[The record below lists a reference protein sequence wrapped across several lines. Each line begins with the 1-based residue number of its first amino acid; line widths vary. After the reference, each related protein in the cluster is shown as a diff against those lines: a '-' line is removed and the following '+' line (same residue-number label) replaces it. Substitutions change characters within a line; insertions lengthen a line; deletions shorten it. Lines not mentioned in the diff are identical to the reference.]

1 MNTIRQILLNARE
14 RMRKIL
20 IFSDLHATRITLTT
34 AEFLLAMQLIFY
46 PEYHDALHMQEVLER
61 WTWIVG
67 LLATVCGQIYFL
79 LRGRYHSKDAVV
91 FAGWNAM
98 VWIGLSSVTLVAR
111 NEFPSVEL
119 ALTFSA
125 SWIFIRSGFPVYGKR
140 SSDYADADR

>member
-1 MNTIRQILLNARE
+1 
-14 RMRKIL
+14 MRKIL

-34 AEFLLAMQLIFY
+34 AEFLLAIQLLVY
-46 PEYHDALHMQEVLER
+46 PGYHYPARMLEVLPQKV
-61 WTWIVG
+61 WVFG

-79 LRGRYHSKDAVV
+79 LRGRYNSKGAVV

-98 VWIGLSSVTLVAR
+98 VWIGLSSVSIVAR

>member
-1 MNTIRQILLNARE
+1 MNIKQILLNARE

-34 AEFLLAMQLIFY
+34 AEFLLAIQLMVY
-46 PEYHDALHMQEVLER
+46 PDYHYPVHMLEALPKEV
-61 WTWIVG
+61 WVSG

-79 LRGRYHSKDAVV
+79 LKGRYHSKDAVV

-98 VWIGLSSVTLVAR
+98 VWIGLSSVSLVAK

>member
-1 MNTIRQILLNARE
+1 MNVKQILSNARE

-34 AEFLLAMQLIFY
+34 AEFLLAIQLLVY
-46 PEYHDALHMQEVLER
+46 PEYHYPARLLEVLPKEV
-61 WTWIVG
+61 WVTG
-67 LLATVCGQIYFL
+67 LLATVCGQSYFL

-98 VWIGLSSVTLVAR
+98 VWIGLSSVSLVAR